1 MIGATLLSCAVSRL
15 LVRDLFFGVK
25 LLLIETTLYDVE
37 LGLLIEG
44 DSVLLT
50 ELGLCH
56 LDSFLSLSLV
66 GSPVLVYGLVLSTKS
81 GLRSFICMSPQL
93 IVSCMS
99 ECLY

>member
-44 DSVLLT
+44 DSILLT
-50 ELGLCH
+50 ELGLCYSATWT
-56 LDSFLSLSLV
+56 LFSLSRR
-66 GSPVLVYGLVLSTKS
+66 KS
-81 GLRSFICMSPQL
+81 GPGLW
-93 IVSCMS
+93 SCF
-99 ECLY
+99 EY